1 MRRIVLLWLTA
12 FLSLSLPSL
21 AAPLDIYI
29 DADFSKSKSSS
40 SAIELGVRTAL
51 EEVGYQLGGMDV
63 RVLPKDHRGNVKR
76 SRKTL
81 EEFNASDTS
90 LALVGGMH
98 SPPYLAHR
106 EYINENG
113 LLTLLTWSA
122 AGPITRAPKGMENWI
137 YRLSVDDRRSG
148 GFLVDSAVS
157 NGKCKEIS
165 LVLMDTSWGHANRE
179 PLVAALEA
187 WNMAPK
193 SVEFFSSSVGEAAA
207 GTLAATI
214 ASQSPDCLILLASWD
229 SGAIVVNALH
239 RQLPDV
245 KIFSHWGIMGGS
257 FPQEVPHEVRAAH
270 HLSVLQTC
278 GLERER
284 EGNPILSQALS
295 RALPDSP
302 HLASLPAP
310 TGFVHGYDFMR
321 LLISAADQ
329 AAQTPDWQGD
339 IRAKRRALRQA
350 LETLQTPVTG
360 ILKTYSA
367 PFSAYT
373 PNRPDAHEALGP
385 SDLCLARFAE
395 NGALED
401 IR

>member
-51 EEVGYQLGGMDV
+51 EEVDYQLGGMDV

-122 AGPITRAPKGMENWI
+122 AGPITRAQKGMENWI

-157 NGKCKEIS
+157 DGQCKEIS

-193 SVEFFSSSVGEAAA
+193 SVEFFPPLLARQPQEPWQPQSPANRRIALFCWPA
-207 GTLAATI
+207 GTVAQSWSTRCIANCPTSKSLAI
-214 ASQSPDCLILLASWD
+214 
-229 SGAIVVNALH
+229 GALWA
-239 RQLPDV
+239 
-245 KIFSHWGIMGGS
+245 
-257 FPQEVPHEVRAAH
+257 
-270 HLSVLQTC
+270 
-278 GLERER
+278 
-284 EGNPILSQALS
+284 
-295 RALPDSP
+295 
-302 HLASLPAP
+302 
-310 TGFVHGYDFMR
+310 
-321 LLISAADQ
+321 
-329 AAQTPDWQGD
+329 
-339 IRAKRRALRQA
+339 
-350 LETLQTPVTG
+350 
-360 ILKTYSA
+360 A
-367 PFSAYT
+367 PFRKKSRMRSARRITSPSY
-373 PNRPDAHEALGP
+373 RPAALNGN
-385 SDLCLARFAE
+385 ARATRSY
-395 NGALED
+395 L
-401 IR
+401 RL